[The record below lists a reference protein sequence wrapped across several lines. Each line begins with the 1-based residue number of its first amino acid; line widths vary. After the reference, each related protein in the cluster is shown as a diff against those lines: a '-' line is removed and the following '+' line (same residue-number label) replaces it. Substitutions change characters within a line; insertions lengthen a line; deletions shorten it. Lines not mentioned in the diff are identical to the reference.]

1 MAVKIALGISPII
14 TALAARMQASAPA
27 VLRADS
33 TKVRADSTLV
43 TADQG

>member
-14 TALAARMQASAPA
+14 TALAARMQASVRTAI
-27 VLRADS
+27 RADS